1 MLIMKKENIST
12 KKLVILVNVDWFF
25 LSHRLPIALSALA
38 QGYEVHIAT
47 GITDKH
53 DELLSYGFIVHPLP
67 IGRSKTN
74 ILGEIR
80 TFIAILNILLK
91 VKPHLLHSI
100 TIKPVLYGG
109 LAAQLTGIKN
119 VVAAISGLGFVFTTQ
134 GWKARLRRATIAT
147 IYRLALRPKNLKVI
161 FQNPNDR
168 DTLTQA
174 AKLKPHQIVMIP
186 GSGVDLTQYTAT
198 QLPAGT
204 PIVLMAAR
212 LLQDKGVYE
221 FIAAANSLKQKGM
234 AVRFQLAGKPDPENP
249 HSITETEFQTWQTT
263 GNVEMLGH
271 RSDMP
276 ALLANAHVFVLPS
289 FYGEGLSKALIEAAA
304 SGRAVVTTDIPGC
317 RDAIIPN
324 VTGLLTP
331 PRDATA
337 LASAIETLLL
347 NPDLCQTMGNAGRQL
362 AEERYSI
369 NQVVQTHLNIYA
381 ELLTQPQ

>member
-1 MLIMKKENIST
+1 MKK
-12 KKLVILVNVDWFF
+12 LLFVVNVDWFF
-25 LSHRLPIALSALA
+25 LSHRLPIALSVLK
-38 QGYEVHIAT
+38 QGYEVHIAA
-47 GITDKH
+47 GITDRY

-80 TFIAILNILLK
+80 TFIAIVNILHK
-91 VKPHLLHSI
+91 VKPDLLHSI

-119 VVAAISGLGFVFTTQ
+119 MVAAISGLGFVFTTH
-134 GWKARLRRATIAT
+134 GWKARIRRAAIAT

-168 DTLTQA
+168 NTLTQA
-174 AKLKPHQIVMIP
+174 AKLKPHQIAMIP

-198 QLPAGT
+198 QLPSGI

-221 FIAAANSLKQKGM
+221 FIAAANNLKQKGIE
-234 AVRFQLAGKPDPENP
+234 VRFQLAGKPDPENP

-263 GNVEMLGH
+263 SDVEMLGH
-271 RSDMP
+271 RSDIP
-276 ALLANAHVFVLPS
+276 ALLANAYIFVLPS

-304 SGRAVVTTDIPGC
+304 SGRAVVTTDTPGC

-331 PRDATA
+331 PRDANA
-337 LASAIETLLL
+337 LATAIETLLL
-347 NPDLCQTMGNAGRQL
+347 TPDLCQTMGNAGRQL

-369 NQVVQTHLNIYA
+369 NQVVETHLNIYA
-381 ELLTQPQ
+381 ELLDQPQ

>member
-1 MLIMKKENIST
+1 MLEMKKDNFSR
-12 KKLVILVNVDWFF
+12 KKIVILVNVDWFF
-25 LSHRLPIALSALA
+25 LSHRLPIALSAFD

-47 GITDKH
+47 GITDRH
-53 DELLSYGFIVHPLP
+53 DELLSYGFIIHPLP

-80 TFIAILNILLK
+80 TFIGILNILRK
-91 VKPHLLHSI
+91 IKPDLLHSI

-119 VVAAISGLGFVFTTQ
+119 VVAAISGLGIVFTTQ
-134 GWKARLRRATIAT
+134 GWKARIRRAAIDT
-147 IYRLALRPKNLKVI
+147 IYRLALRSKNLKVI

-168 DTLTQA
+168 DALTQA
-174 AKLKPHQIVMIP
+174 AKLKPHQIAMIP

-198 QLPAGT
+198 QLPSGT

-221 FIAAANSLKQKGM
+221 FIAAANNLKQKGIE
-234 AVRFQLAGKPDPENP
+234 ARFQLAGKPDPENP

-263 GNVEMLGH
+263 GNVEILGH
-271 RSDMP
+271 RNDMP
-276 ALLANAHVFVLPS
+276 ALLANAHIFVLPS

-317 RDAIIPN
+317 RDAIIPD
-324 VTGLLTP
+324 VTGLLVP
-331 PRDATA
+331 PKNGQV
-337 LASAIETLLL
+337 LADAIEKLVLDANL
-347 NPDLCQTMGNAGRQL
+347 RQTMGQAGRQL
-362 AEERYSI
+362 AEQRYSI
-369 NQVVQTHLNIYA
+369 ESVVETHLNIYN
-381 ELLTQPQ
+381 ELLSQPQ